1 MLAQRRR
8 APRDASVGARLLI
21 LVLVGLLPACGPR
34 RGEPPPPP
42 SPAPGT
48 TVGAL
53 PAPIGIP
60 SGAQP
65 LTIDP
70 DGSVVHILVY
80 RAGPLARLG
89 HDHVISS
96 SNETGYAWIGST
108 PGESGFELRL
118 SVADLVVDDPQARRA
133 AGPGF
138 AADVPDDA
146 RAGTRRNLLRAEVL
160 DGARYPQIVV
170 RATRLEGDWERPSA
184 AATVQLKD
192 QVRTIDVPLAIQ
204 RGPRAVLARGELRLR
219 QSEFGITPFSV
230 AGGAIQVA
238 DEVGITFEIRAVV
251 P

>member
-8 APRDASVGARLLI
+8 VPRDASVGARLLI
-21 LVLVGLLPACGPR
+21 LVLVGVLPACGAR
-34 RGEPPPPP
+34 RGETPP
-42 SPAPGT
+42 SPAPGA

-53 PAPIGIP
+53 PPPIGIP

-65 LTIDP
+65 LAIDP
-70 DGSVVHILVY
+70 DGSVVRILVY

-96 SNETGYAWIGST
+96 AHETGYAWIGGT
-108 PGESGFELRL
+108 PGESGFEIRL
-118 SVADLVVDDPQARRA
+118 SVADLVIDDPQARRA
-133 AGPGF
+133 EGPGF
-138 AADVPDDA
+138 AADVPEDA

-160 DGARYPQIVV
+160 DGTRHPQIVV
-170 RATRLEGDWERPSA
+170 RANGLEGDWERPSV

-192 QVRTIDVPLAIQ
+192 QVRTIDVPLTIQ
-204 RGPRAVLARGELRLR
+204 REPRAVLARGEFRLR

-238 DEVGITFEIRAVV
+238 DEVGITFEIRAVA